1 MMAALQRRIGERGE
15 DSQDNLTRFYTTS
28 LRYLT
33 TTSGKKVDVTPWT
46 ITSFDVEFGPQI
58 GAGGL
63 CVLCLYMLRRREL
76 IFLLGFLVARFIA

>member
-63 CVLCLYMLRRREL
+63 CVLSVILH
-76 IFLLGFLVARFIA
+76 VKQT